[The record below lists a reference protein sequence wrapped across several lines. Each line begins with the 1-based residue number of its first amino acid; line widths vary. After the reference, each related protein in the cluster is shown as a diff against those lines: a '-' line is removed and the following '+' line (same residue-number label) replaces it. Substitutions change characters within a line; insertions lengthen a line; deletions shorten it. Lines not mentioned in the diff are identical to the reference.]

1 MNFIS
6 FKDTLESGFP
16 VCERCREILDMT
28 GGKIAVQGL
37 NMVYE
42 IEPNM
47 WKHSLK
53 DKFHAIVYMGF
64 RHVFLCDT
72 SEFDLISLKRI
83 RPLIREGSE
92 TWSLSI
98 DGRLFHITETNEG
111 TYEILNE
118 DGTIVKDE
126 VIEAKI
132 FNHMNMLSIK
142 E

>member
-6 FKDTLESGFP
+6 YKEALESGFP
-16 VCERCREILDMT
+16 VCGRCREILEMT

-37 NMVYE
+37 HTVYDV
-42 IEPNM
+42 EPNM
-47 WKHSLK
+47 WKHSLR

-72 SEFDLISLKRI
+72 PEFDQISLKRI
-83 RPLIREGSE
+83 RPIIREGSE
-92 TWSLSI
+92 TWSLSL
-98 DGRLFHITETNEG
+98 GGKLFYVAETDEG
-111 TYEILNE
+111 MYEVLNE

-126 VIEAKI
+126 VIEARI
-132 FNHMNMLSIK
+132 FNHMMSMK